1 MKHRT
6 IATALLLAGFATPSV
21 SADDGLA
28 RCARIAAPTERLDC
42 YDDLANVAGLSEV
55 TAAPV
60 PAAVSVTLEPA
71 PPSEPEAAA
80 DAMDAF
86 GFEKKIFREKNENE
100 ELVARYVGEFT
111 GWTGGTLFKLDNG
124 QVWKQAQSGRVFHRR
139 DNPQI
144 TIRKGALGGFR
155 LSVEGTKRS
164 VRVKRIK

>member
-124 QVWKQAQSGRVFHRR
+124 QVWKQAQSAG
-139 DNPQI
+139 
-144 TIRKGALGGFR
+144 TTRKSPFAKAHWAAFVCR
-155 LSVEGTKRS
+155 WKARNVPCASS
-164 VRVKRIK
+164 ASSNA